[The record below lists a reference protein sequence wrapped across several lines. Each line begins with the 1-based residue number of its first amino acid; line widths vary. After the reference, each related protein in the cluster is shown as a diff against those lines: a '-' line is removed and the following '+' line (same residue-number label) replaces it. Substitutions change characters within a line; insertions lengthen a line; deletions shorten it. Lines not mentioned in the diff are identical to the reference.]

1 MKTFNEF
8 KKSLNE
14 AYKFNKDDFRG
25 YRNHVLTLKNRAYGY
40 DVEQAFKKAGYDVY
54 GSDLSVS
61 GDKIK
66 FNDYSKKI
74 GRDEKQLKKV
84 VMDVLGIDIDKV

>member
-1 MKTFNEF
+1 MKTFNQF

-14 AYKFNKDDFRG
+14 AYKFDKDDFRG

-54 GSDLSVS
+54 GGDVDVKR
-61 GDKIK
+61 DKIK

-74 GRDEKQLKKV
+74 GRDEKQLRKV

>member
-1 MKTFNEF
+1 MKTFNEL

-25 YRNHVLTLKNRAYGY
+25 YRNHVLTLKNRSHRYE
-40 DVEQAFKKAGYDVY
+40 VEQAFKKAGYDVY
-54 GSDLSVS
+54 GRDVSFS
-61 GDKIK
+61 GDEIK

-74 GRDEKQLKKV
+74 GRNEKQLKKV

>member
-1 MKTFNEF
+1 MQKTD
-8 KKSLNE
+8 KD
-14 AYKFNKDDFRG
+14 KFFDDDDFRG
-25 YRNHVLTLKNRAYGY
+25 YNNHVLTLKNRAHRFE
-40 DVEQAFKKAGYDVY
+40 VEQAFKKAGYDVY

-74 GRDEKQLKKV
+74 GRDEKQLQKV

>member
-8 KKSLNE
+8 KKGLNE
-14 AYKFNKDDFRG
+14 AYKFDENDFRG
-25 YRNHVLTLKNRAYGY
+25 YRNHVLTLRNGAYGY

-54 GSDLSVS
+54 GGDVDVQR
-61 GDKIK
+61 DKIK
-66 FNDYSKKI
+66 FNDYSRKI
-74 GRDEKQLKKV
+74 GRDEKQLRKV

>member
-1 MKTFNEF
+1 MKSFKEF

-14 AYKFNKDDFRG
+14 AYKFDKDDFRG
-25 YRNHVLTLKNRAYGY
+25 YRNHVLTLKNRAQRF

-84 VMDVLGIDIDKV
+84 VMDVLGVDIDKV